1 MPSAEMNKSSTKGG
15 TSVMTPCANNV
26 QLADILFILHGSA
39 ELKPRKQ
46 LHHCGFP
53 LGRPTLAVPP
63 APLEAE
69 MSCHSPL
76 VKTFFEG
83 LARDSRIHVGSKR
96 FRKQL
101 ATRGQKWDLGD
112 AAFAWPASRDK
123 RTKGVDQDGGD
134 RRRRPGGDRGDL
146 ADVAADR

>member
-26 QLADILFILHGSA
+26 QLAYILFILHGSS

-63 APLEAE
+63 APPEAE

-76 VKTFFEG
+76 RPRPLKRRCPATLRSSRHSSKVLRVIPVFI
-83 LARDSRIHVGSKR
+83 LAQSGSE
-96 FRKQL
+96 
-101 ATRGQKWDLGD
+101 
-112 AAFAWPASRDK
+112 SN
-123 RTKGVDQDGGD
+123 
-134 RRRRPGGDRGDL
+134 
-146 ADVAADR
+146 

>member
-1 MPSAEMNKSSTKGG
+1 MPLSA
-15 TSVMTPCANNV
+15 
-26 QLADILFILHGSA
+26 
-39 ELKPRKQ
+39 
-46 LHHCGFP
+46 
-53 LGRPTLAVPP
+53 PP
-63 APLEAE
+63 PPLEAE

-83 LARDSRIHVGSKR
+83 LARDFRIHFGSKR

-134 RRRRPGGDRGDL
+134 RRRRPGGDRGDP